1 MLPLKF
7 DSTFFG
13 DRNYMRFHCSV
24 SKLTWSALLLPV
36 ALFVAVL
43 SGCGSDADSTEAK
56 QARKE
61 RAAAIA
67 ADEAKDQAEAKGRR
81 GKKAAVTKSIKGR
94 LGTD

>member
-1 MLPLKF
+1 
-7 DSTFFG
+7 
-13 DRNYMRFHCSV
+13 MRFHRTV
-24 SKLTWSALLLPV
+24 SKLAWSVLLFPAALLV
-36 ALFVAVL
+36 AMM
-43 SGCGSDADSTEAK
+43 SGCGSDADGTEAK

-94 LGTD
+94 LGATEGDAP